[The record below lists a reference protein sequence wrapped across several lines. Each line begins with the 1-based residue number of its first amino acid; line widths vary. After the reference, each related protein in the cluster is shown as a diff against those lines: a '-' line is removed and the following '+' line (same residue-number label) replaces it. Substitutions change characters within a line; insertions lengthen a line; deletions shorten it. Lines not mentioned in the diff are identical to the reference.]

1 MENGNRAA
9 RRIEDELSEYG
20 TYATNTNGV
29 SMRPLFR
36 THRDAVALKKLDRE
50 IKKYDI
56 LLYTDP
62 LGRYILHR
70 VIGIRGN
77 TLIMRG
83 DNTFKKE
90 YVPHERVLAY
100 MVSFNRKGKHHT
112 VDERGYKLYS
122 RLWNFI
128 YPLRFVMHK
137 IRSLFG
143 KIKRKYSNKN

>member
-1 MENGNRAA
+1 MENGSRPA

-20 TYATNTNGV
+20 SYATNTNGI
-29 SMRPLFR
+29 SMQPLFR
-36 THRDAVALKKLDRE
+36 THRDAVVLKKLDRE

-70 VIGIRGN
+70 VIAIRGG

-90 YVPHERVLAY
+90 YVPRERVLAY
-100 MVSFNRKGKHHT
+100 MISFNRKGKHHT
-112 VDERGYKLYS
+112 IDELGYKFYS
-122 RLWNFI
+122 RFWNFI
-128 YPLRFVMHK
+128 YPLRFVMRK
-137 IRSLFG
+137 TRSLLG
-143 KIKRKYSNKN
+143 KIKRKIFK